1 MIDCFARRFRG
12 YSSMFLETLY
22 QLPCSS
28 WPPIIP
34 LNNILAACTF
44 IPSCSYYYKT
54 PLALSVVPRIL
65 CAFCFAASFRTADN
79 SLNRGSFIPSCSF
92 AFQNTW
98 KSYLIFQ
105 KSSAAYCSWF
115 SLPACI
121 RINSICLAI
130 FFKILCGCH
139 SNPMDSTCEQILA
152 IIN

>member
-1 MIDCFARRFRG
+1 MIACFARRFCR
-12 YSSMFLETLY
+12 YSSMFLETLC

-44 IPSCSYYYKT
+44 IPSCSYYYKI
-54 PLALSVVPRIL
+54 PLVLSIVSRIL
-65 CAFCFAASFRTADN
+65 CAFCFAASFCTTDN
-79 SLNRGSFIPSCSF
+79 SLNPFIPSCSH

-98 KSYLIFQ
+98 KYYVIFR

-130 FFKILCGCH
+130 FFRTLFACH
-139 SNPMDSTCEQILA
+139 FVPMDSTCERILA